1 MGGSTRALPVSPRY
15 RTPHLWPSP
24 RTTAAQAQ
32 VLARPAPNL
41 PCRPWACAGADLRV
55 HAPHPRPEQ
64 LGLARGSSWATNLRI
79 LPTPRVPPLPRP
91 SLDVGRASAWPLPL
105 APPPPLSGLALKSLI
120 VMLRARQFLVH
131 LSSFSFPN
139 VETEKSNILKRT
151 PFFTPLLPE
160 AHING
165 GLHIELSR
173 QKNETEKRKL
183 CSASSRFLVA

>member
-64 LGLARGSSWATNLRI
+64 LGLALGSSWAINLRI

-105 APPPPLSGLALKSLI
+105 APPPPLSGPAPYCDVTCPPVS
-120 VMLRARQFLVH
+120 RAFEFFFL
-131 LSSFSFPN
+131 S
-139 VETEKSNILKRT
+139 KCRD
-151 PFFTPLLPE
+151 
-160 AHING
+160 
-165 GLHIELSR
+165 
-173 QKNETEKRKL
+173 RKEQH
-183 CSASSRFLVA
+183 S